1 MVRETVV
8 SPLVAVTV
16 RAYTLLAHAPSLL
29 LLLFFSRFRGWR
41 MLFQLMSAILFCMLT
56 QHAAGLVYYLSGQRF
71 WVMALSY
78 AVLTVAVICFLVRFL
93 RPLFFQTLE
102 GLRHG
107 WWLACLAMALYY
119 GIVVYVIPGHV
130 GLDQV
135 TTVLK
140 PAVSLLMVGFYMVL
154 MLLFTSTRKEMEA
167 QHGKRLVEAQAAALR
182 SRLEALGAAE
192 EETRLMRHD
201 MRHRFQTVAELVGR
215 GEDQRALEFIG
226 AAQRKLDE
234 GKPVRWC
241 GLAVLDAVFASYF
254 GQAQRQGQLL
264 SAGQWLELAR
274 QAREMGTLYLT
285 LTGGEPLLYPE
296 FWELYEALNQMGFLI
311 TLLSNGSLIDEG
323 AMERLRRCGMP
334 HAVKLTLYGASDG
347 AYRRVCG
354 VEDGFSRVERG
365 ISLLQSSGVPLYL
378 TSTVVRENAGDL
390 QAMYDFARRKG
401 IPFQHSL
408 SVVQSARGAV
418 NTAAQSRFAL
428 ADFPQELSLEA
439 LERCRFP
446 TSGAPFALCGNYRS
460 ALWLTWNGRLQG
472 CAFLSRPSEP
482 WQGDLRSAWK
492 ALLDRLEEIQNPAE
506 CASCRWK
513 AFCQRCPGGLCAQ
526 SGDPSHTSP
535 GLCRM
540 AERLYELYQLRRQ
553 QEGIL

>member
-1 MVRETVV
+1 MN
-8 SPLVAVTV
+8 
-16 RAYTLLAHAPSLL
+16 
-29 LLLFFSRFRGWR
+29 G
-41 MLFQLMSAILFCMLT
+41 C
-56 QHAAGLVYYLSGQRF
+56 AAGTPDVPRELGRWAREQ
-71 WVMALSY
+71 A
-78 AVLTVAVICFLVRFL
+78 APL
-93 RPLFFQTLE
+93 RVTLE
-102 GLRHG
+102 LTPFCNFR
-107 WWLACLAMALYY
+107 CLMC
-119 GIVVYVIPGHV
+119 YV
-130 GLDQV
+130 
-135 TTVLK
+135 
-140 PAVSLLMVGFYMVL
+140 
-154 MLLFTSTRKEMEA
+154 
-167 QHGKRLVEAQAAALR
+167 RL
-182 SRLEALGAAE
+182 
-192 EETRLMRHD
+192 TPD
-201 MRHRFQTVAELVGR
+201 
-215 GEDQRALEFIG
+215 
-226 AAQRKLDE
+226 
-234 GKPVRWC
+234 
-241 GLAVLDAVFASYF
+241 
-254 GQAQRQGQLL
+254 QAQRQGQLL

-334 HAVKLTLYGASDG
+334 HAVKLTLYGAGDG

-354 VEDGFSRVERG
+354 VEDGFSRVERA
-365 ISLLQSSGVPLYL
+365 IDLLQSAGVPLYL

-472 CAFLSRPSEP
+472 CAFLNRPSVP

-513 AFCQRCPGGLCAQ
+513 AFCQRCPGVLCAE

>member
-1 MVRETVV
+1 MN
-8 SPLVAVTV
+8 
-16 RAYTLLAHAPSLL
+16 
-29 LLLFFSRFRGWR
+29 G
-41 MLFQLMSAILFCMLT
+41 C
-56 QHAAGLVYYLSGQRF
+56 AAGTPDVPRELGRWAREQ
-71 WVMALSY
+71 A
-78 AVLTVAVICFLVRFL
+78 APL
-93 RPLFFQTLE
+93 RVTLE
-102 GLRHG
+102 LTPFCNFR
-107 WWLACLAMALYY
+107 CLMC
-119 GIVVYVIPGHV
+119 YV
-130 GLDQV
+130 
-135 TTVLK
+135 
-140 PAVSLLMVGFYMVL
+140 
-154 MLLFTSTRKEMEA
+154 
-167 QHGKRLVEAQAAALR
+167 RL
-182 SRLEALGAAE
+182 
-192 EETRLMRHD
+192 TPD
-201 MRHRFQTVAELVGR
+201 
-215 GEDQRALEFIG
+215 
-226 AAQRKLDE
+226 
-234 GKPVRWC
+234 
-241 GLAVLDAVFASYF
+241 
-254 GQAQRQGQLL
+254 QAQRQGQLL

-354 VEDGFSRVERG
+354 VEDGFSRVERA
-365 ISLLQSSGVPLYL
+365 ISLLQSAGVPLYL

-446 TSGAPFALCGNYRS
+446 TSGAPFGLCGNYRS

-472 CAFLSRPSEP
+472 CAFLNRPSVP

-492 ALLDRLEEIQNPAE
+492 ALLDRLEEIQIRRRALRAGGRRSASGVRGSSARRAE
-506 CASCRWK
+506 IPRTPRPGSAGWRNGCMNSINYDANRRE
-513 AFCQRCPGGLCAQ
+513 FYEETVRCTGEQAVYHQ
-526 SGDPSHTSP
+526 SQG
-535 GLCRM
+535 
-540 AERLYELYQLRRQ
+540 E
-553 QEGIL
+553 

>member
-1 MVRETVV
+1 
-8 SPLVAVTV
+8 
-16 RAYTLLAHAPSLL
+16 
-29 LLLFFSRFRGWR
+29 

-215 GEDQRALEFIG
+215 GEDQRALAFIG

-241 GLAVLDAVFASYF
+241 GPALLDAVFASYF
-254 GQAQRQGQLL
+254 GQAQRQRVRVEADIRLQEPLPVDEG
-264 SAGQWLELAR
+264 ELAIVFANALENAIHACAELPEGER
-274 QAREMGTLYLT
+274 KIVCKCINRPRLMFEVANTCVGEVRLDQNGLPVTGRRGHGMGTRSIAAFC
-285 LTGGEPLLYPE
+285 EK
-296 FWELYEALNQMGFLI
+296 
-311 TLLSNGSLIDEG
+311 
-323 AMERLRRCGMP
+323 
-334 HAVKLTLYGASDG
+334 H
-347 AYRRVCG
+347 
-354 VEDGFSRVERG
+354 
-365 ISLLQSSGVPLYL
+365 
-378 TSTVVRENAGDL
+378 
-390 QAMYDFARRKG
+390 
-401 IPFQHSL
+401 
-408 SVVQSARGAV
+408 GAV
-418 NTAAQSRFAL
+418 CSYEQKDGWFR
-428 ADFPQELSLEA
+428 
-439 LERCRFP
+439 
-446 TSGAPFALCGNYRS
+446 
-460 ALWLTWNGRLQG
+460 
-472 CAFLSRPSEP
+472 
-482 WQGDLRSAWK
+482 
-492 ALLDRLEEIQNPAE
+492 IQ
-506 CASCRWK
+506 
-513 AFCQRCPGGLCAQ
+513 L
-526 SGDPSHTSP
+526 
-535 GLCRM
+535 
-540 AERLYELYQLRRQ
+540 
-553 QEGIL
+553 IL

>member
-1 MVRETVV
+1 MVELFAMEYMTALGMTMVLLFLDSKYPRWVTALAVYVV
-8 SPLVAVTV
+8 MVLVMGAVAVLYCTAGLAVTV

-119 GIVVYVIPGHV
+119 GIVVYVIPGYV

-135 TTVLK
+135 TPVLK

-215 GEDQRALEFIG
+215 GEDQRALAFIG

-254 GQAQRQGQLL
+254 GQAQRQGVRVEADIRLQEPPPGGRGGAGHRVRQRFGERPPRLPEAAGGQAVGRLQGHLL
-264 SAGQWLELAR
+264 P
-274 QAREMGTLYLT
+274 QAHVP
-285 LTGGEPLLYPE
+285 GGEPLGGGSPPGRGGTPGGRAGGPRPGGALHRRLLPE
-296 FWELYEALNQMGFLI
+296 V
-311 TLLSNGSLIDEG
+311 
-323 AMERLRRCGMP
+323 RRPVPVHPG
-334 HAVKLTLYGASDG
+334 GG
-347 AYRRVCG
+347 G
-354 VEDGFSRVERG
+354 VF
-365 ISLLQSSGVPLYL
+365 P
-378 TSTVVRENAGDL
+378 AGDFVGKL
-390 QAMYDFARRKG
+390 PK
-401 IPFQHSL
+401 
-408 SVVQSARGAV
+408 
-418 NTAAQSRFAL
+418 T
-428 ADFPQELSLEA
+428 EA
-439 LERCRFP
+439 
-446 TSGAPFALCGNYRS
+446 G
-460 ALWLTWNGRLQG
+460 
-472 CAFLSRPSEP
+472 
-482 WQGDLRSAWK
+482 
-492 ALLDRLEEIQNPAE
+492 
-506 CASCRWK
+506 
-513 AFCQRCPGGLCAQ
+513 
-526 SGDPSHTSP
+526 
-535 GLCRM
+535 CRM
-540 AERLYELYQLRRQ
+540 TCSLPFCEAMRRSQRYFPYWSTSSRTRLMRRT
-553 QEGIL
+553 EEPGTTWSATPST

>member
-1 MVRETVV
+1 MVELFAMEYMTALGMTMVLLFLDSKYPRWVTALAVYVV
-8 SPLVAVTV
+8 MVLVMGVVAVLYCTAGLAVTV

-119 GIVVYVIPGHV
+119 GIVVYVIPGYV

-215 GEDQRALEFIG
+215 GEDQRALAFIG

-254 GQAQRQGQLL
+254 GQAQRQGVRVEADIRLREPLPVDEGELAIVLANALENALHACLKLPGEKRWIACKAICYPKLMFQVVNPWEKEVPLDGEGL
-264 SAGQWLELAR
+264 PVAGQEDHGL
-274 QAREMGTLYLT
+274 
-285 LTGGEPLLYPE
+285 
-296 FWELYEALNQMGFLI
+296 
-311 TLLSNGSLIDEG
+311 
-323 AMERLRRCGMP
+323 
-334 HAVKLTLYGASDG
+334 
-347 AYRRVCG
+347 G
-354 VEDGFSRVERG
+354 V
-365 ISLLQSSGVPLYL
+365 
-378 TSTVVRENAGDL
+378 
-390 QAMYDFARRKG
+390 
-401 IPFQHSL
+401 HSI
-408 SVVQSARGAV
+408 A
-418 NTAAQSRFAL
+418 
-428 ADFPQELSLEA
+428 
-439 LERCRFP
+439 
-446 TSGAPFALCGNYRS
+446 
-460 ALWLTWNGRLQG
+460 
-472 CAFLSRPSEP
+472 
-482 WQGDLRSAWK
+482 
-492 ALLDRLEEIQNPAE
+492 
-506 CASCRWK
+506 
-513 AFCQRCPGGLCAQ
+513 AFCQKYGALCQFTQEAGEF
-526 SGDPSHTSP
+526 S
-535 GLCRM
+535 
-540 AERLYELYQLRRQ
+540 LRV
-553 QEGIL
+553 IL